1 MENVDNNVKSVYRGL
16 VGDLKGKEHLD
27 DLDIGVSAVLQ
38 YIFNQ

>member
-1 MENVDNNVKSVYRGL
+1 MQHVDNNVKSAYRGL

-38 YIFNQ
+38 YVLN